1 MPRTVMIVDD
11 FLVMA
16 QKISA
21 LVREL
26 GHEVVRI
33 CKCGEDALREYPLVK
48 PDIITMDI
56 TMPGM
61 NGIDTMTGILAGNP
75 EARVI
80 MVTSH
85 GQEAMVV
92 RAIEAGALGYVLKPV
107 SKDRLTAV
115 IERAMAHTRPNR
127 SSDKNRAYV

>member
-1 MPRTVMIVDD
+1 MARTVMIVDD
-11 FLVMA
+11 SLVMA

-21 LVREL
+21 LVRDL
-26 GHEVVRI
+26 GHEVVRV
-33 CKCGEDALREYPLVK
+33 CKCGEDALRDYPLIK
-48 PDIITMDI
+48 PDIVTMDI

-115 IERAMAHTRPNR
+115 IERAMAHAKPRPNT
-127 SSDKNRAYV
+127 DKTRVYV